1 MLEAVISLKFFSL
14 FSCRQECVH
23 SPFYIRV
30 CTLINSTLVLH
41 QLFFPVNIAPDLFIL
56 YHIHKQNLTPQTR
69 KHHLRRHHCRH
80 HCQRGSGRVHR
91 RGMERGPGRET
102 SGAEEERKEGA
113 VEYKAGVQFRKEK
126 EAASL
131 SRWKESCV

>member
-56 YHIHKQNLTPQTR
+56 YHIHKQNLTR
-69 KHHLRRHHCRH
+69 KPGNTTFGGITAAITANAVLVAYIVVAWKED
-80 HCQRGSGRVHR
+80 QG
-91 RGMERGPGRET
+91 ERL
-102 SGAEEERKEGA
+102 AEQK
-113 VEYKAGVQFRKEK
+113 RKEK
-126 EAASL
+126 KAQ
-131 SRWKESCV
+131 